1 MENLEL
7 ILSLIG
13 TTGSLLITCIIFI
26 VKFVNS
32 LRTKRLAED
41 DTEILE
47 AILPLMEIA
56 EKYENYSGEE
66 KKEYVLTKLNQFAIE
81 NGIAF
86 NTEAVIGKIEELIQ
100 LTKQVNTNKITGV
113 KNEQ

>member
-13 TTGSLLITCIIFI
+13 TTVSLLITCIIFI
-26 VKFVNS
+26 VKFVKS
-32 LRTKRLAED
+32 LRAKRLAED
-41 DTEILE
+41 DTAILE

-56 EKYENYSGEE
+56 EKYKNYSGEE
-66 KKEYVLTKLNQFAIE
+66 KKEYVLTKLNQFTIE
-81 NGIAF
+81 NGINF
-86 NTEAVIGKIEELIQ
+86 NAEAVIGKIEELIQ